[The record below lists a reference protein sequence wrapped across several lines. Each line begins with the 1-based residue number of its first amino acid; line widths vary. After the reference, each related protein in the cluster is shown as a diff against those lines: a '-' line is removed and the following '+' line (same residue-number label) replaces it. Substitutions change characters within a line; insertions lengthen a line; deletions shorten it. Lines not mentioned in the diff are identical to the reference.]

1 MKEFLLFC
9 LLVLSAFFSSS
20 ETAFFAYKG
29 NRLLKIEGRAKKLL
43 GSPLRLLS
51 FILLGNNLVNVAFSA
66 LGTVVILNTWGESG
80 LTIGTIV
87 LAALVLTFGE
97 ILPKTLAASL
107 YRKFVPIY
115 SAPLYYLYR
124 ALAPVSS
131 LFYHLA
137 QRNLSFLFGEKQEK
151 SPTLTEK
158 ELQFLVEEAMKE
170 GLFLPEE
177 RGIMGGIVQLEEKT
191 AGEIMQPRPKILA
204 LPLESKPSQAIEV
217 FQKYGISRLPL
228 YRSSLD
234 NIVGVLYAKD
244 LIQKTLLKDVPA
256 LQEIMRPPIFV
267 PEGITLNRLLVEFR
281 KRQAHI
287 AVVVDEYGGTTG
299 IVTLEDILE
308 EIVGEIWDEYDQVM
322 SRVRQIGPDVFLL
335 SSDTEREEL
344 KELGIEIPEEY
355 GNLSSFLIDLSGRI
369 PQKGEK
375 ILYGD
380 WEFTITSSKPNKIE
394 TVRVARCSN

>member
-1 MKEFLLFC
+1 
-9 LLVLSAFFSSS
+9 
-20 ETAFFAYKG
+20 
-29 NRLLKIEGRAKKLL
+29 
-43 GSPLRLLS
+43 
-51 FILLGNNLVNVAFSA
+51 
-66 LGTVVILNTWGESG
+66 
-80 LTIGTIV
+80 
-87 LAALVLTFGE
+87 
-97 ILPKTLAASL
+97 
-107 YRKFVPIY
+107 
-115 SAPLYYLYR
+115 
-124 ALAPVSS
+124 
-131 LFYHLA
+131 
-137 QRNLSFLFGEKQEK
+137 
-151 SPTLTEK
+151 
-158 ELQFLVEEAMKE
+158 
-170 GLFLPEE
+170 
-177 RGIMGGIVQLEEKT
+177 
-191 AGEIMQPRPKILA
+191 
-204 LPLESKPSQAIEV
+204 
-217 FQKYGISRLPL
+217 
-228 YRSSLD
+228 
-234 NIVGVLYAKD
+234 VGVLYAKD

-380 WEFTITSSKPNKIE
+380 WEFAITSSKPNKIE